1 MIRISTS
8 VVLCLVALHLVPPA
22 AAKGDFSRP
31 PYAGAYQPQGIDE
44 RGLWMQIDEA
54 ERSIRDLPGIIKDES
69 LNAFVRSILCRTV
82 GEDRC
87 AATRIY
93 IVQDAELNAGMYPNG
108 AMLVNTGMLVRL
120 HSEAE
125 LATVLGHEFAHFE
138 QRHSLKHFRSRRT
151 GTDIL
156 AWVSLAGAATNQ
168 NTGMM
173 QNAIVG
179 NFFRFD
185 RDQET
190 ESDML
195 AAKFVRTSPYR
206 LRASA
211 VWRRAIEESDAL
223 RAERGLKKVRRL
235 RPALTE
241 THPTNEQRFLYFSK
255 VEAEAG
261 DRGEDGLESYRA
273 ATASVVQP
281 VLAAL
286 AKGNEFGAADYIIK
300 SRGDALGWDAPL
312 LYARGELYRQRA
324 NPRDLATARGFFE
337 QASTK
342 PDAPAEAWRGL
353 GLTAMRL
360 GDASAGRTALSEYI
374 KRAPDAIDAKSIK
387 LLLEN

>member
-1 MIRISTS
+1 MIRVTTAA
-8 VVLCLVALHLVPPA
+8 VAGLVALLSWPA
-22 AAKGDFSRP
+22 EAANGNFSRP
-31 PYAGAYQPQGIDE
+31 PYSGAYQPQGTDE
-44 RGLWMQIDEA
+44 RGLWMEIDEA
-54 ERSIRDLPGIIKDES
+54 ERSIRDLPGVVKDEG
-69 LNAFVRSILCRTV
+69 LNAFVRGVLCRTV

-93 IVQDAELNAGMYPNG
+93 VIQDAELNAGMYPNG
-108 AMLVNTGMLVRL
+108 AMLVNTGLLVRL

-151 GTDIL
+151 GRDIL
-156 AWVSLAGAATNQ
+156 AWVSLAGAAANQ
-168 NTGMM
+168 NTGVV
-173 QNAIVG
+173 QNSIIG
-179 NFFRFD
+179 GLFSFD
-185 RDQET
+185 RAQET
-190 ESDML
+190 ESDLL
-195 AAKFVRTSPYR
+195 AASFIRSSPYR
-206 LRASA
+206 LRASV
-211 VWRRAIEESDAL
+211 VWKRAIEELDAL
-223 RAERGLKKVRRL
+223 RVERGLKKIRRL
-235 RPALTE
+235 RPTLTE
-241 THPTNEQRFLYFSK
+241 SHPTNEQRFVYFAK
-255 VEAEAG
+255 LEAEAG
-261 DRGEDGLESYRA
+261 DRGEDGLETYRA

-360 GDASAGRTALSEYI
+360 GDAGAGKAALSEYM
-374 KRAPDAIDAKSIK
+374 KRAPDALDAKSIK